1 MSFFFL
7 AHCQKERNQRVLFKP
22 DFDFDLSTLIAFVLF
37 WLLLLLYRFNGTIAW
52 STERRE
58 KRGFEPKLERKKKG
72 ALERRLQI
80 SIVGTVRC
88 CPFLLFLYISL
99 GKEGSVRT
107 YDTLVKSFEE
117 NKYGF
122 KFFHMDVLFSPP
134 LFPPFLP
141 TYFAFFFYLSFIFLF
156 SIVLALFVIFVLGVG
171 YTGLSLWRLLFL
183 RHGTQASGL
192 IYLYFFTLSFNITL
206 VFPTCS
212 TLLFF
217 PFQIASSLSHFV
229 VYFLKNVLGMCG
241 YILCTLSM

>member
-1 MSFFFL
+1 MSFFFGFT
-7 AHCQKERNQRVLFKP
+7 AKEKETSVCYSNRI
-22 DFDFDLSTLIAFVLF
+22 LILIFQL
-37 WLLLLLYRFNGTIAW
+37 WLLLFSFGYCFFFIGLMAQLHGQ
-52 STERRE
+52 RRE
-58 KRGFEPKLERKKKG
+58 GEKALNQSWKEKKKG

-80 SIVGTVRC
+80 SIVGTVRY
-88 CPFLLFLYISL
+88 CPFLLFLYFSL

-122 KFFHMDVLFSPP
+122 KFFHMDVLFSLP